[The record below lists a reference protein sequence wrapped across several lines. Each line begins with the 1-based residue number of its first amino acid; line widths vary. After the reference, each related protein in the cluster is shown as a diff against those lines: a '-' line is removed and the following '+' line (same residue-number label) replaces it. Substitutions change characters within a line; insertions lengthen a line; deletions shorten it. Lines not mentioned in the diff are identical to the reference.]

1 MDIPTLTD
9 TDRTAALEQA
19 KQARAIRAQVR
30 EQLKSGEKTMN
41 DIIEMKNDPIVGRM
55 RVSTLIET
63 LPGYGKAKA
72 AKVMDELNIAQ
83 SRRLRGLGVHQT
95 AALLKRFD

>member
-1 MDIPTLTD
+1 MDIPKLND
-9 TDRTAALEQA
+9 TDRQAALEQA
-19 KQARAIRAQVR
+19 KQARAIRAEVR
-30 EQLKSGEKTMN
+30 DQLKSGEKTLA
-41 DIIEMKNDPIVGRM
+41 DIIEMKNDPVVGRM

-95 AALLKRFD
+95 AALLKRLG

>member
-1 MDIPTLTD
+1 MEIPKLND
-9 TDRTAALEQA
+9 TDRQAALEQA
-19 KQARAIRAQVR
+19 KQARAIRADVR
-30 EQLKSGEKTMN
+30 EQLKSGEKTLK
-41 DIIEMKNDPIVGRM
+41 DIIELKNDPVVGRM

-72 AKVMDELNIAQ
+72 AKVMEELNIAQ

-95 AALLKRFD
+95 AALLKRLG